1 VSTFDIF
8 FVCETWQK
16 NPVDYNIDG
25 FVSFCIPRQESRND
39 TSKRGPGGL
48 CIFYN
53 SLLSDGITVV
63 ETDHTGVI
71 WLKLCKHVFHYEHDV
86 YVCFSYIPPQ
96 NSVYF
101 NLHPSK
107 LSESVETVI
116 RKYSDLGEI
125 LWMVDLNVRFGNKS
139 DVLHDCDRYIRFIHT
154 LESDHNPR

>member
-1 VSTFDIF
+1 MSTFDIF

-25 FVSFCIPRQESRND
+25 FLSVCIPRQESVNN
-39 TSKRGPGGL
+39 TSKRGHGGI

-63 ETDHTGVI
+63 EIDATGVI
-71 WLKLCKHVFHYEHDV
+71 WLKLCKYFFHYEHDV

-101 NLHPSK
+101 NLHASGFLKVLK
-107 LSESVETVI
+107 LV
-116 RKYSDLGEI
+116 
-125 LWMVDLNVRFGNKS
+125 
-139 DVLHDCDRYIRFIHT
+139 
-154 LESDHNPR
+154 